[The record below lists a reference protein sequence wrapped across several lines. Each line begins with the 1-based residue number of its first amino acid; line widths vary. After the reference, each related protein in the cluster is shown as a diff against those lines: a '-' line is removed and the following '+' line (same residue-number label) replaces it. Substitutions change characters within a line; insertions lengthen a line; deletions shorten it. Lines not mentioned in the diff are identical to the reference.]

1 MITQVMPPAVGG
13 NTLWAWARLIQG
25 LRVRPWARLVRHLLW
40 IYLGRL
46 LRFRVPRPVTLPWTE
61 EC

>member
-1 MITQVMPPAVGG
+1 MITLESYPAS
-13 NTLWAWARLIQG
+13 NPNILRAWARLRQG

-46 LRFRVPRPVTLPWTE
+46 LRFRVPRPVTLPWIE